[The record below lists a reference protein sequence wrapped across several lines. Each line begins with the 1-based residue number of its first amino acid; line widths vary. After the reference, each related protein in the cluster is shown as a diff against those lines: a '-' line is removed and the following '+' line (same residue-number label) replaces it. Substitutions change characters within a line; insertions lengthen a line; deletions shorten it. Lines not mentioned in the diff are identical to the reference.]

1 MEISF
6 NYVGIKCDSGK
17 RCLLTG
23 LDSVMLNNLIT
34 YARDFCEEDPNFVLC
49 REDQPIT
56 TLMKLRHNLTSQLLA
71 HLVNT
76 GKSTANN
83 YFWKWI
89 DILDFCLQFLGR
101 IGDRAQIFQ
110 TIPPVFK
117 SKFSRLFWNIYWIS
131 KKVTFPSTMLQS
143 IQEAHNN

>member
-1 MEISF
+1 MLNMEISF

-17 RCLLTG
+17 RRILTG

-56 TLMKLRHNLTSQLLA
+56 TLMKLRQNLTSELLV

-76 GKSTANN
+76 GKSTTNK

-89 DILDFCLQFLGR
+89 DILYFFLQFLGR

-110 TIPPVFK
+110 TIPPLFK
-117 SKFSRLFWNIYWIS
+117 SKFSRLF
-131 KKVTFPSTMLQS
+131 
-143 IQEAHNN
+143 

>member
-1 MEISF
+1 MLNMEISF
-6 NYVGIKCDSGK
+6 NYVGIQCDSGK

-23 LDSVMLNNLIT
+23 LGSVMLNNLIT
-34 YARDFCEEDPNFVLC
+34 YARDFWEEDPNFVLC

-83 YFWKWI
+83 YFLEM
-89 DILDFCLQFLGR
+89 D
-101 IGDRAQIFQ
+101 
-110 TIPPVFK
+110 
-117 SKFSRLFWNIYWIS
+117 
-131 KKVTFPSTMLQS
+131 
-143 IQEAHNN
+143 